1 MSTFLR
7 LIVVIEREPENK
19 IEEYLD
25 YDSCQY
31 PMSLFK
37 DGVLRS
43 AKMLAFKNF
52 LQKSLAT
59 TQEIESTKIAD
70 VGALLWCSD

>member
-37 DGVLRS
+37 DGVII
-43 AKMLAFKNF
+43 
-52 LQKSLAT
+52 T
-59 TQEIESTKIAD
+59 
-70 VGALLWCSD
+70 